1 MTMKTPTPAPGEIGH
16 NSLIPTP
23 KQVTEELTMKF
34 TELSESVTRAL
45 TTASALP
52 EKVTDK
58 TDLGEASRSVLAMRE
73 LAKTAESN
81 REAEKGPYWRAG
93 LSVDAFFKEM
103 ITRLDKTMTMV
114 NRRIDDYQR
123 AILAEE
129 RRRRDE
135 EQRAALAAAEEAR
148 LKAERARKEA
158 TRAAAQVEAALAE
171 RRADEAA
178 EAAQATSAGMVRQRF
193 ADGPLVTMKTVKVV
207 RIVDIKKIPLE
218 ELRPYLKPSAIED
231 AVKGWAR
238 ATEYNGEMAGVWV
251 GETEESVVR

>member
-1 MTMKTPTPAPGEIGH
+1 MNIETQTPAPGEIGH
-16 NSLIPTP
+16 NSMISTP
-23 KQVTEELTMKF
+23 KQISEELAIRF
-34 TELSESVTRAL
+34 SELFDSVGA
-45 TTASALP
+45 AISVNSALP

-58 TDLGEASRSVLAMRE
+58 TELGEASRSVLTMRE
-73 LAKTAESN
+73 LAKTVESS

-103 ITRLDKTMTMV
+103 AVRLDKAAALS
-114 NRRIDDYQR
+114 NRRIDDYQQ

-129 RRRRDE
+129 RRKRAE
-135 EQRAALAAAEEAR
+135 EQRLALAAAEETR